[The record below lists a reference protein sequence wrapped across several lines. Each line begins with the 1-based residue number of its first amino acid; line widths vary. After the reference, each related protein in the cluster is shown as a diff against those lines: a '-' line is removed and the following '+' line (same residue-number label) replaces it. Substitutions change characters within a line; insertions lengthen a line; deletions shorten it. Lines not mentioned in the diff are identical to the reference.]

1 MTGCLIWGMKCLDY
15 CERNMFRSVRIF
27 ASPKGLLWIMRFVRL
42 SAPLVMKNERCIL
55 IECVVDLLSRVLF
68 GFPSVNM
75 ACDKR
80 YGTSK
85 CAS

>member
-1 MTGCLIWGMKCLDY
+1 ML
-15 CERNMFRSVRIF
+15 RSVRSS

-42 SAPLVMKNERCIL
+42 STPLVMKNERCIL
-55 IECVVDLLSRVLF
+55 IECVVDLLSRGLF

-80 YGTSK
+80 DSTSK